1 MEWRKKKEP
10 SNKEEADGRKPKLD
24 GSSSNKRDGK
34 QNDATTE
41 SCSVSSLWTIDALF
55 SSSCI
60 AAMPWI
66 GPYIEQGVR
75 HISNV
80 GHQVAGF
87 LSPARPE
94 WQSKARIFW
103 EDAAAS
109 SPMDWMM
116 KHFDTNGDGHI
127 SPSEL
132 VNMTDILK
140 HLPHL
145 QQESWTAWFRREWPL
160 LDWKVG
166 LFLWRSFGGI
176 LCILTVLTIIPGRL
190 HGISARILRWPLL
203 AIVYFLIIVELM

>member
-1 MEWRKKKEP
+1 MGLWNKDSNHDGDENSRKAKRGGLSEQQHDGGKEID
-10 SNKEEADGRKPKLD
+10 S
-24 GSSSNKRDGK
+24 
-34 QNDATTE
+34 TTE
-41 SCSVSSLWTIDALF
+41 SCSASFWSIDVLF
-55 SSSCI
+55 STTCV
-60 AAMPWI
+60 AAMPSI
-66 GPYIEQGVR
+66 GTYIKQAIR
-75 HISNV
+75 QISDCGN
-80 GHQVAGF
+80 QVASF

-145 QQESWTAWFRREWPL
+145 QQESWTVWFRREWPL

-166 LFLWRSFGGI
+166 VFMWKSFGGI
-176 LCILTVLTIIPGRL
+176 LFVLTILTIIPGRL

-203 AIVYFLIIVELM
+203 AIVHFLIVVELM